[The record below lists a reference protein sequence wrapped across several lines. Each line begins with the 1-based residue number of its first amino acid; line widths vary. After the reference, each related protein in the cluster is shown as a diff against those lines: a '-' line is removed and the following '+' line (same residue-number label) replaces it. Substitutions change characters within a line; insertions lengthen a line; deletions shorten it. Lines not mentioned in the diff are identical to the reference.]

1 MAANAQVKYLWD
13 DILYPSF
20 YSAIR
25 GTIYGHITR
34 DNIDAQCYD
43 LAVKAIA
50 TFNQKW
56 PRVSL
61 DYETFYAIR
70 KDENKEVLDLVDE
83 DVEGAIKHGY
93 FLNEITQEE
102 IELLVA
108 WMTYYWGKYWLS
120 NADNFSE
127 IYTSSEIKTYSR
139 ANAIDKWT
147 KLVQFY
153 RDEVRDL
160 EDRYSRINAE
170 RRPSI
175 GDINTED

>member
-1 MAANAQVKYLWD
+1 
-13 DILYPSF
+13 
-20 YSAIR
+20 
-25 GTIYGHITR
+25 
-34 DNIDAQCYD
+34 
-43 LAVKAIA
+43 
-50 TFNQKW
+50 
-56 PRVSL
+56 
-61 DYETFYAIR
+61 
-70 KDENKEVLDLVDE
+70 
-83 DVEGAIKHGY
+83 
-93 FLNEITQEE
+93 
-102 IELLVA
+102 
-108 WMTYYWGKYWLS
+108 MTYYWGKYWLS

-170 RRPSI
+170 RRPSV